1 MDFLKEWKNNMKK
14 NQMTKGLI
22 IQTILLFVL
31 IICMLL
37 SIFVKIFLPIADFL
51 AGIIFLIIAYNK
63 KQEYPK
69 FILIIFIILAILF
82 MGFGIYNIINGL

>member
-1 MDFLKEWKNNMKK
+1 MKK

-69 FILIIFIILAILF
+69 FILIVFIILAILF

>member
-1 MDFLKEWKNNMKK
+1 MKK

-69 FILIIFIILAILF
+69 FILIVFIILAILF
-82 MGFGIYNIINGL
+82 MGFVIYNIINGL

>member
-1 MDFLKEWKNNMKK
+1 MKK